1 MLDKQGRPQTANSV
15 QELQNDSFDPKFR
28 LNVVEVVGVD
38 NSTDPATANQ
48 MAILPDGSVGAN
60 SSLVLTYD
68 GNGDLSTIT
77 KTIGAVSYIKTLT
90 YTTRVLTGISIWS
103 IV

>member
-1 MLDKQGRPQTANSV
+1 MG
-15 QELQNDSFDPKFR
+15 NDRMPTRGNPLKIPAYTEILS
-28 LNVVEVVGVD
+28 
-38 NSTDPATANQ
+38 ST
-48 MAILPDGSVGAN
+48 LPDGAATSDNQTDGTQVTKLKETVPTDALNNNG
-60 SSLVLTYD
+60 SGVLAYD